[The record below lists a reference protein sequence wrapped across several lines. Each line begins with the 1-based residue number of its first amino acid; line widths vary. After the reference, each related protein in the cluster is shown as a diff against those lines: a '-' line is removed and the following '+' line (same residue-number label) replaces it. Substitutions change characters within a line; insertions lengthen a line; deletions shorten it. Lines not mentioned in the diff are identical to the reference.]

1 MLSKNEIKWIK
12 SLHDKQQRY
21 NDQMFVA
28 EGSRLVLDLIRSKPN
43 DLVNL
48 LAPNPGY

>member
-12 SLHDKQQRY
+12 SLHDKQQRC

-28 EGSRLVLDLIRSKPN
+28 EGSRLVLDLISTKPN
-43 DLVNL
+43 DLVSL
-48 LAPNPGY
+48 VATKT